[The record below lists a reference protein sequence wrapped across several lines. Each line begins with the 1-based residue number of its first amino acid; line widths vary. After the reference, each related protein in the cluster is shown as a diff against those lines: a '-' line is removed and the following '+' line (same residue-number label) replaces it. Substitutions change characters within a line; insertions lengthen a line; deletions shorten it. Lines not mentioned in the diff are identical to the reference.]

1 MVICCYGVQ
10 KLTSFL
16 VLVLQLV
23 KLRFQVSFTL
33 NVKVTLCITKN
44 SLVMPVLLFFYHSI
58 WLRFHSLVSV
68 VPVTWCTRAWVSI
81 YYPNKE
87 FCKVTFYSTQQPWLN
102 ITLYGVTR
110 SLVLRIWWAPD
121 INEGALFKTV
131 KLTLSCTCS
140 LFFDLLAFHYWKL
153 RYFSV
158 LPTCRVLCSAHLEYT
173 DMHHCIE
180 MTTFVGMENGYD
192 TTYVLLKK
200 AKEVLRKM
208 IRYFCKG

>member
-81 YYPNKE
+81 YYHNKV
-87 FCKVTFYSTQQPWLN
+87 FCKVTFYSTHHGWMLLFMELHAPL
-102 ITLYGVTR
+102 
-110 SLVLRIWWAPD
+110 SL
-121 INEGALFKTV
+121 G
-131 KLTLSCTCS
+131 
-140 LFFDLLAFHYWKL
+140 FDELLIL
-153 RYFSV
+153 M
-158 LPTCRVLCSAHLEYT
+158 RVL
-173 DMHHCIE
+173 
-180 MTTFVGMENGYD
+180 F
-192 TTYVLLKK
+192 LK
-200 AKEVLRKM
+200 L
-208 IRYFCKG
+208 